1 MLTLLC
7 HIVVMKSTD
16 YAVFYCFSTKN
27 VFVLLKIGLR
37 KKQFDDGLCDRG
49 DLYCWRE
56 IKTDRLP
63 GECRAGGQ
71 CYAVVLSSRGSV
83 SRLGIYVASVGLI
96 SVDSAGRGGVRLP
109 VMGGMTGIYRVRCP
123 AAGAVCRGG
132 VLCPLSGG
140 RCGLPGVCQSVRNL
154 SSSALTFFFTFTLGF
169 S

>member
-27 VFVLLKIGLR
+27 VFVLLKIGLG

-71 CYAVVLSSRGSV
+71 CYAVVLSGRGSV

-96 SVDSAGRGGVRLP
+96 SVDSAGRSVGVCLP
-109 VMGGMTGIYRVRCP
+109 VGRWECVRRSGC
-123 AAGAVCRGG
+123 CCDR
-132 VLCPLSGG
+132 SGG
-140 RCGLPGVCQSVRNL
+140 CQSVRNL

>member
-27 VFVLLKIGLR
+27 VFVLLKIGLG

-71 CYAVVLSSRGSV
+71 CYAVVLSGRGSV
-83 SRLGIYVASVGLI
+83 RRLGIYVASVGLI

-109 VMGGMTGIYRVRCP
+109 VVGG
-123 AAGAVCRGG
+123 CRAFIAFDARWQQRFVGCL
-132 VLCPLSGG
+132 LCPLSGG
-140 RCGLPGVCQSVRNL
+140 RCGLSGGVSLSGTCQARL
-154 SSSALTFFFTFTLGF
+154 
-169 S
+169 

>member
-1 MLTLLC
+1 
-7 HIVVMKSTD
+7 MKSTD

-27 VFVLLKIGLR
+27 VFVLLKIGLG

-132 VLCPLSGG
+132 IVSAVRWQVRFAGW
-140 RCGLPGVCQSVRNL
+140 CQSVRNL

>member
-1 MLTLLC
+1 
-7 HIVVMKSTD
+7 MKSTD

-27 VFVLLKIGLR
+27 VFVLLKIGLG

-109 VMGGMTGIYRVRCP
+109 VGGSMSVGRSV
-123 AAGAVCRGG
+123 GVCLPVGVSVGRGG
-132 VLCPLSGG
+132 CCDRSGG
-140 RCGLPGVCQSVRNL
+140 CQSVRNL